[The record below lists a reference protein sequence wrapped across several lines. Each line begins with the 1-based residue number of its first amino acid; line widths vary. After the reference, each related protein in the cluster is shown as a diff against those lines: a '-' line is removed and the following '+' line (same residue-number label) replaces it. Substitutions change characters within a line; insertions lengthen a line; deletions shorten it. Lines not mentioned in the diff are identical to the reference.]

1 MAFKLTFLSASLP
14 LTKTIEKLADG
25 TIHKTPY
32 PLVANFTSETLDIN
46 NITEFHAALLHRARS
61 ARKPCLLKGNISRD
75 LVCESRKGTTI
86 TNEKTRWVCLDVDD
100 ARFTDPDEVMRALAL
115 EDISYVVQY
124 SSSYRL
130 TSKNL
135 SCHIF
140 FILNKPLAAPQL
152 KSWLMDQNL
161 TISAFESNI
170 TLSKS
175 GAALHW
181 PLDITACQ
189 NDKLIYTAMPVFKN
203 MVSPIG
209 EDERIVLVKRKRDE
223 LQIERMELKAIEG
236 LKQTAR
242 EKLNTLRTAA
252 GIKPLKSKTRMVGE
266 HEVQGGVGEIAN
278 YEVIDCGE
286 YNRLN
291 LNGGDSQAYWHYKS
305 DPTYLHNFKGE
316 PSLLLKEV
324 LPHYYADLVRNAKD
338 SSVTPTDAGVEVL
351 AFRDKVTAA
360 YWKGTWDPEAF
371 ELDLHSVKSELQL
384 DHYLQSR
391 GKSLG
396 AFVPEYHI
404 QFDPQNP
411 EVVDHAGKVINTFI
425 PTAFMRGGK
434 KNKKGTYPTIQR
446 VIDSAVGP
454 GDVQAHFINWLA
466 VVWQQRRKPL
476 TAWVLHGTEGCLA
489 GETGIMFRRGRRNGG
504 RLLTIK
510 EAYEKSNGL
519 YELGTGRGK
528 TWDASIQTYAHCVK
542 DGKTVGYSEVIR
554 IVESGVKLLYRVVTA
569 DGGLIRVTHEH
580 PFMRPDGSFTR
591 LCDLRAGDLVLKR
604 GNKNEHALNP
614 TGRSLQRKTI
624 HSIPH
629 HPHGWQH
636 IIGGKNY
643 KRMHRAR
650 LVWEAAM
657 NGVSLE
663 YFVRVLRSDPVK
675 AAQFEYLSP
684 AVIVHHLDEDCS
696 NDTLSNLTTVAKDN
710 HDAFHAQN
718 TGLGTVP
725 TVASKIVSITADRE
739 EMTYDMTMK
748 APYHNYVANGFCV
761 SNTGKGVLFHNIL
774 RPLFG
779 RSHAVQKRASELNS
793 QFNGWLEQALIAFI
807 DEIDAE
813 MFVNARSVEAD
824 LRTMITEPTV
834 SIRRMRTDS
843 YEVPNFTAFIFSSN
857 KKRPV
862 AIPPGDRR
870 FNIGRF
876 QDRKLIISQ
885 AEVDGIADELEA
897 FAHMLSTYKADFQ
910 KAKSILDTADR
921 QEIQKLSVTSVDIL
935 AKALCEGDIITLWEN
950 MPDERL
956 IEESGIV
963 DPKAMAYA
971 TLVRR
976 LSYEATSDITKDEML
991 LLFERCIGKMPEG
1004 IKFTAFLRHHGITFK
1019 KLRLGNQFITG
1030 FRTTWHVKPED
1041 RELFESL
1048 RGAGRKSD
1056 KVKRVK

>member
-61 ARKPCLLKGNISRD
+61 TRKPCLLKGNIARD

-371 ELDLHSVKSELQL
+371 ELDLHPVKSELQL

-476 TAWVLHGTEGCLA
+476 TAWVLHGTEG
-489 GETGIMFRRGRRNGG
+489 
-504 RLLTIK
+504 
-510 EAYEKSNGL
+510 
-519 YELGTGRGK
+519 
-528 TWDASIQTYAHCVK
+528 
-542 DGKTVGYSEVIR
+542 
-554 IVESGVKLLYRVVTA
+554 
-569 DGGLIRVTHEH
+569 
-580 PFMRPDGSFTR
+580 
-591 LCDLRAGDLVLKR
+591 
-604 GNKNEHALNP
+604 
-614 TGRSLQRKTI
+614 
-624 HSIPH
+624 
-629 HPHGWQH
+629 
-636 IIGGKNY
+636 
-643 KRMHRAR
+643 
-650 LVWEAAM
+650 
-657 NGVSLE
+657 
-663 YFVRVLRSDPVK
+663 
-675 AAQFEYLSP
+675 
-684 AVIVHHLDEDCS
+684 
-696 NDTLSNLTTVAKDN
+696 
-710 HDAFHAQN
+710 
-718 TGLGTVP
+718 
-725 TVASKIVSITADRE
+725 
-739 EMTYDMTMK
+739 
-748 APYHNYVANGFCV
+748 
-761 SNTGKGVLFHNIL
+761 TGKGILFHNIL

-885 AEVDGIADELEA
+885 AEVDGIENELEA